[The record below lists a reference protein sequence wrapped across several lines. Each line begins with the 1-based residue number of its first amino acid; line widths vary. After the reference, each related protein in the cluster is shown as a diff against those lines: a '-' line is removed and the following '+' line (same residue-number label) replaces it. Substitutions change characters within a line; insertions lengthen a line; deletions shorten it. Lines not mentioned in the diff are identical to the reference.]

1 MKKNT
6 VIAILAITLTYYLT
20 YIIYFMLIARIG
32 G

>member
-6 VIAILAITLTYYLT
+6 AIAILAIALTYYLT

-32 G
+32 S